1 MKDLT
6 SYADQLEL
14 IGILKKWNE
23 KKKNQE
29 LTRVIELT
37 RNLIFHINRQD
48 LEIQDLQIMNSAI
61 REEKNKEI
69 LKLKGA
75 L

>member
-23 KKKNQE
+23 KKKNTE

-37 RNLIFHINRQD
+37 KNLIFHINRQD

-69 LKLKGA
+69 MRLRNGR
-75 L
+75 

>member
-14 IGILKKWNE
+14 IGILKKWND
-23 KKKNQE
+23 KKKNTE

-37 RNLIFHINRQD
+37 KNLIFHINRQE
-48 LEIQDLQIMNSAI
+48 LEIEDLKVMNSAI
-61 REEKNKEI
+61 REEKNKQI
-69 LKLKGA
+69 LKYRDGR
-75 L
+75 